1 MRPETGVIWLATAL
15 ATLGCRSASN
25 RHTDQAPATLGDAII
40 IAGQRFS
47 VGAPVVL
54 WTDPG
59 GYNAYQLT
67 RHFADPRATA
77 PHHLDGQPR
86 YGPRVHPDHPG
97 LAGGDWTLDLLRQR
111 VDQFVIHYDVCGTSR
126 TCFKV
131 LHDDRGLSVHFML
144 DLDGTIY
151 QTLDL
156 RERAWHATI
165 ANDRSVGIEIANIG
179 AYSPDDAGVLDE
191 WYQRQNAAT
200 VITLPTRF
208 GDGGLRFTERTFR
221 PDRPNPVSGTIN
233 GRDLV
238 MYDLTPQQYDSLAK
252 LTAALAEALPAI
264 RLEAPRDPS
273 GAVATSALDPDNF
286 ARFSGVLGHYHVQT
300 NKADPGPAFQWDR
313 VLGEARSILEQR
325 AAPPGNRS

>member
-1 MRPETGVIWLATAL
+1 M
-15 ATLGCRSASN
+15 LGCRSVSV
-25 RHTDQAPATLGDAII
+25 RSTDQDPSIQGDAII

-47 VGAPVVL
+47 TGAPVIL
-54 WTDPG
+54 WSDPG
-59 GYNAYQLT
+59 GYNAYRLT
-67 RHFADPRATA
+67 RHFADPRTTT
-77 PHHLDGQPR
+77 PHDLDGRPR
-86 YGPRVHPDHPG
+86 YGIRVHPDRPG
-97 LAGGDWTLDLLRQR
+97 LAAEDWTLALLQKR
-111 VDQFVIHYDVCGTSR
+111 VDQFVVHYDVCGTSR

-179 AYSPDDAGVLDE
+179 AYPPADTGPLDE
-191 WYQRQNAAT
+191 WYQRQDT
-200 VITLPTRF
+200 GTYITLPTRF
-208 GDGGLRFTERTFR
+208 GDGGLRLAGQPFR
-221 PDRPNPVSGTIN
+221 PERPDPVTGTIN
-233 GRDLV
+233 GRDLI

-252 LTAALAEALPAI
+252 LTATLAEALPGI
-264 RLEAPRDPS
+264 RLEAPRNSVGD
-273 GAVATSALDPDNF
+273 VTTEALDPDAF

-325 AAPPGNRS
+325 AAERGGSRS